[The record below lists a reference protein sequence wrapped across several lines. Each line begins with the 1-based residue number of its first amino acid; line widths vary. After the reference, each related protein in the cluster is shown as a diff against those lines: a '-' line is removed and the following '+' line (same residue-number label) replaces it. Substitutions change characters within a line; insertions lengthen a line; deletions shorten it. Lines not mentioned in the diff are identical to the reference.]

1 MQAPT
6 RALPHPQDWLSLPPG
21 TEASERTLGW
31 LDSHNVTAL
40 RELGDEDT
48 TAQVTPQLFVQTLWE
63 ECLKAGVKH
72 VCGKAVGSNRT
83 ADGAVA
89 SLSVQTEAGDIS
101 SLVTDKILLAAG
113 PWTGK
118 VAQSVLGVKVPIQEL
133 AGHSIIYRP
142 TEPLPA
148 EAIFAAVKDDGVTN
162 GPEIFT
168 RPDGTLYIAGE
179 NSKCQAA

>member
-6 RALPHPQDWLSLPPG
+6 RALPHPQDWLSLPSG
-21 TEASERTLGW
+21 TEAAERTLGW
-31 LDSHNVTAL
+31 LDSHNVTDL

-48 TAQVTPQLFVQTLWE
+48 TAQVTPELFVQTLWK
-63 ECLKAGVKH
+63 ECLAAGVKH
-72 VCGKAVGSNRT
+72 VRGKAVGSKRN
-83 ADGAVA
+83 ADGSVA
-89 SLSVQTEAGDIS
+89 SISVETGAHDTIS
-101 SLVTDKILLAAG
+101 LATDKLLLAAG

-118 VAQSVLGVKVPIQEL
+118 VAQSVLGVQVPIREL

-142 TEPLPA
+142 AEALPA
-148 EAIFAAVKDDGVTN
+148 EAIFAAVRDHGVTN

-179 NSKCQAA
+179 NSESQVP